1 MKILITGGN
10 GYISKNIS
18 EKLRIIGHTV
28 ISPTKQEMNVTNFS
42 DVKLFVE
49 KTKPDVIIHA
59 ASKGGYRDVPDT
71 HEVFV
76 ENVMMFETL
85 IKAIP
90 SSIPIIFYTSGAD
103 FDRRNQIKQV
113 IESNVV
119 DRWPIDPYGLSKNL
133 IVRRILQEKR
143 KNISI
148 LRIFAAFNEDEK
160 NMRFIKKSILN
171 IKEGLPITI
180 HQNREIDF
188 VYIDDL
194 VTVTDYLLNKLINN
208 QFHINISYINKTT
221 LLDVSKI
228 ICKYTNHLNPKIT
241 ILNEEEGLSYSGS
254 GQELNNF
261 SLPLIGLEEGI
272 SRTISKLI

>member
-10 GYISKNIS
+10 GYISKSIS
-18 EKLRIIGHTV
+18 EKLRNIGHIV
-28 ISPTKQEMNVTNFS
+28 ISPSRQEMNVTNFS
-42 DVKLFVE
+42 DVNLFIE
-49 KTKPDVIIHA
+49 KHKPDVVIHA

-71 HEVFV
+71 HEVFL
-76 ENVMMFETL
+76 ENTMMFETL

-90 SSIPIIFYTSGAD
+90 SNIPIIFYTSGAD
-103 FDRRNQIKQV
+103 FDRRNEIKEI
-113 IESNVV
+113 IESDVV
-119 DRWPIDPYGLSKNL
+119 NRWPVDPYGLSKNL
-133 IVRRILQEKR
+133 IVRRILQGNH

-160 NMRFIKKSILN
+160 NTRFIKKSILN

-188 VYIDDL
+188 FYIDDL
-194 VTVTDYLLNKLINN
+194 VTVTDYLLNKLLNN

-228 ICKYTNHLNPKIT
+228 ICKYTSHLNPKIT
-241 ILNEEEGLSYSGS
+241 ILNEEEGVSYSGY
-254 GQELNNF
+254 GQKLNSF

-272 SRTISKLI
+272 SRTVKKLI